1 MTKWLTFKVGID
13 NSKIYKASGREA
25 VDYDLFSKSRLDYL
39 FSNNYI
45 KEAINKLAYY
55 NLKKWEFDY
64 I

>member
-13 NSKIYKASGREA
+13 NSKIYKASGRET
-25 VDYDLFSKSRLDYL
+25 VDYDLFSKNKLDYL

-55 NLKKWEFDY
+55 N
-64 I
+64 